1 MDSKCFPN
9 PWMELCLG
17 GVAPTPRWGPMR
29 KREIYNIQSL
39 FFNFHALFLFNT
51 SILSQK

>member
-17 GVAPTPRWGPMR
+17 GVAPPPPGGPNE
-29 KREIYNIQSL
+29 KKGNI
-39 FFNFHALFLFNT
+39 
-51 SILSQK
+51 